1 MSVTGPLN
9 VSVANNAFKDVNVE
23 LDGREGFNNK
33 SLS

>member
-1 MSVTGPLN
+1 MSLTGPLN

-23 LDGREGFNNK
+23 LDGREGFK